1 MDDKKLVWTGGI
13 GAVIA
18 AVCCATPVLAVLLP
32 IFGIG
37 AWLAAADYVLIPL
50 LLACLGLLALGLYR
64 SRCHAGGPGAVT
76 EAARKNN
83 TESA

>member
-32 IFGIG
+32 IFN
-37 AWLAAADYVLIPL
+37 L
-50 LLACLGLLALGLYR
+50 
-64 SRCHAGGPGAVT
+64 
-76 EAARKNN
+76 N
-83 TESA
+83 TMVR

>member
-18 AVCCATPVLAVLLP
+18 AVCCATPVLVVVLPLL
-32 IFGIG
+32 GLG
-37 AWLAAADYVLIPL
+37 AWFATADSVLVPL

-64 SRCHAGGPGAVT
+64 SRRSL
-76 EAARKNN
+76 ARRD
-83 TESA
+83 